1 MKKFLL
7 ILILSCLVFSV
18 FALDGVV
25 VDVLGKVEKQSGD
38 SWITLKKG
46 DILVPGDV
54 VSTGF
59 KSEAVLSIGESTVTV
74 RALTRLTIE
83 QLYEKNKNHIS
94 SVYLDT
100 GSICADIKPVEN
112 KRVGFTVKTPAVTAS
127 VRGTAGYVY
136 AYGKV
141 EAIRGKW
148 GLSAPLPKEI
158 NYDRGDVA
166 EDDESSSTVVKEE
179 SDVELVEQVDETKVT
194 SEENEETAE
203 NESDNESDNEQSTK
217 SEYENTDEKSEAS
230 DAEDSGAE
238 VSEVEDSANSN
249 ESVVNESATPTSDES
264 VSQQSSSD
272 ASMEVEEVDVELES
286 MIAGVNA
293 NSEIFVSAG
302 EVAYVNP
309 VQTDVI
315 VTPVEVK
322 KENATNNNIDL
333 SNLENKIVEEYANI
347 IVEIVI
353 QEK

>member
-217 SEYENTDEKSEAS
+217 SEDENTDEKSEAS
-230 DAEDSGAE
+230 DAE
-238 VSEVEDSANSN
+238 VSEAEGSANSN

-333 SNLENKIVEEYANI
+333 SNLENKIVEEFANI

>member
-1 MKKFLL
+1 MKKIFL
-7 ILILSCLVFSV
+7 ILVLSCLVFSV

-25 VDVLGKVEKQSGD
+25 VDVIGKVEKQNGD

-59 KSEAVLSIGESTVTV
+59 KSEAILSIGESTVTV

-83 QLYEKNKNHIS
+83 QLYEKNKNHVS

-158 NYDRGDVA
+158 NYDRGDVG
-166 EDDESSSTVVKEE
+166 ERSDKPNDRPESSSPAVSEQPKA
-179 SDVELVEQVDETKVT
+179 DAAEQVEETNESEATNESEVTNESEAIT
-194 SEENEETAE
+194 SETP
-203 NESDNESDNEQSTK
+203 SS
-217 SEYENTDEKSEAS
+217 
-230 DAEDSGAE
+230 
-238 VSEVEDSANSN
+238 SN
-249 ESVVNESATPTSDES
+249 DESASQETSTS
-264 VSQQSSSD
+264 TSSD
-272 ASMEVEEVDVELES
+272 TSMEMEEVDVEIDS
-286 MIAGVNA
+286 MIAGANA
-293 NSEIFVSAG
+293 DSEIFVSAG

-309 VQTDVI
+309 VQSDVI

-322 KENATNNNIDL
+322 KENATNNNVDL
-333 SNLENKIVEEYANI
+333 SKLENKVIEDFANI

-353 QEK
+353 PE

>member
-166 EDDESSSTVVKEE
+166 EDDESSSAVVKEQ

-194 SEENEETAE
+194 SEENEETA
-203 NESDNESDNEQSTK
+203 D
-217 SEYENTDEKSEAS
+217 
-230 DAEDSGAE
+230 
-238 VSEVEDSANSN
+238 N

-272 ASMEVEEVDVELES
+272 ASTEMEEVDVELKE

-322 KENATNNNIDL
+322 KENATNNNMDL
-333 SNLENKIVEEYANI
+333 SNLENKIVEEFANI

-353 QEK
+353 QEE

>member
-1 MKKFLL
+1 MKKIFL
-7 ILILSCLVFSV
+7 ILVLSCLVFSV

-25 VDVLGKVEKQSGD
+25 VDVIGKVEKQNGD

-59 KSEAVLSIGESTVTV
+59 KSEAILSIGESTVTV

-83 QLYEKNKNHIS
+83 QLYEKNKNHVS

-158 NYDRGDVA
+158 NYDRGDVG
-166 EDDESSSTVVKEE
+166 ERSDKPNDRPESSSPAVSEQPKA
-179 SDVELVEQVDETKVT
+179 DAAEQVEETNESEATNESEVTT
-194 SEENEETAE
+194 SETP
-203 NESDNESDNEQSTK
+203 SS
-217 SEYENTDEKSEAS
+217 
-230 DAEDSGAE
+230 
-238 VSEVEDSANSN
+238 SN
-249 ESVVNESATPTSDES
+249 DESASQETSTS
-264 VSQQSSSD
+264 TSSD
-272 ASMEVEEVDVELES
+272 TSMEMEEVDVEIDS
-286 MIAGVNA
+286 MIAGANA
-293 NSEIFVSAG
+293 DSEIFVSAG

-309 VQTDVI
+309 VQSDVI

-322 KENATNNNIDL
+322 KENATNNNVDL
-333 SNLENKIVEEYANI
+333 SKLENKVIEDFANI

-353 QEK
+353 PE

>member
-1 MKKFLL
+1 MKKIFL
-7 ILILSCLVFSV
+7 ILVLSCLVFSV

-25 VDVLGKVEKQSGD
+25 VDVIGKVEKQNGD

-59 KSEAVLSIGESTVTV
+59 KSEAILSIGESTVTV

-83 QLYEKNKNHIS
+83 QLYEKNKNHVS

-158 NYDRGDVA
+158 NYDRGDVG
-166 EDDESSSTVVKEE
+166 ERSDKPNDRPESSSPAVSEQPKA
-179 SDVELVEQVDETKVT
+179 DAAEQVEETNESEATT
-194 SEENEETAE
+194 SETP
-203 NESDNESDNEQSTK
+203 SS
-217 SEYENTDEKSEAS
+217 
-230 DAEDSGAE
+230 
-238 VSEVEDSANSN
+238 SN
-249 ESVVNESATPTSDES
+249 DESASQETSTS
-264 VSQQSSSD
+264 TSSD
-272 ASMEVEEVDVELES
+272 TSMEMEEVDVEIDS
-286 MIAGVNA
+286 MIAGANA
-293 NSEIFVSAG
+293 DSEIFVSAG

-322 KENATNNNIDL
+322 KENATNNNVDL
-333 SNLENKIVEEYANI
+333 SKLE
-347 IVEIVI
+347 
-353 QEK
+353 

>member
-127 VRGTAGYVY
+127 VRGTAGYIY

-158 NYDRGDVA
+158 NYDRGDM
-166 EDDESSSTVVKEE
+166 EESSENDDKPKVSSTSVKQQSKAETSAKAEE
-179 SDVELVEQVDETKVT
+179 
-194 SEENEETAE
+194 
-203 NESDNESDNEQSTK
+203 TK
-217 SEYENTDEKSEAS
+217 SEGTAKSE
-230 DAEDSGAE
+230 EQT
-238 VSEVEDSANSN
+238 
-249 ESVVNESATPTSDES
+249 ATPTSDES

-272 ASMEVEEVDVELES
+272 ASTEMEEVDVELKE

-322 KENATNNNIDL
+322 KENDGIDWYWYFAIGAVGL
-333 SNLENKIVEEYANI
+333 TTLTVGY
-347 IVEIVI
+347 IVI
-353 QEK
+353 KNKDKQKNQSVL

>member
-1 MKKFLL
+1 MKKIFL
-7 ILILSCLVFSV
+7 ILVLSCLVFSV

-25 VDVLGKVEKQSGD
+25 VDVIGKVEKQNGD

-59 KSEAVLSIGESTVTV
+59 KSEAILSIGESTVTV

-94 SVYLDT
+94 SVYLDA

-148 GLSAPLPKEI
+148 GLSAPRPKEI
-158 NYDRGDVA
+158 NFDRGDVG
-166 EDDESSSTVVKEE
+166 ERSDKPNDRPESSSPAVSEQPKADAT
-179 SDVELVEQVDETKVT
+179 EQVEETNESEATT
-194 SEENEETAE
+194 SETP
-203 NESDNESDNEQSTK
+203 SS
-217 SEYENTDEKSEAS
+217 
-230 DAEDSGAE
+230 
-238 VSEVEDSANSN
+238 SN
-249 ESVVNESATPTSDES
+249 DESASQETSTS
-264 VSQQSSSD
+264 TSSETSTSTSSET
-272 ASMEVEEVDVELES
+272 SMEIEEVDVEIDS
-286 MIAGVNA
+286 MIAGANA
-293 NSEIFVSAG
+293 DSEIFVSAG

-322 KENATNNNIDL
+322 KENATNNNVDL
-333 SNLENKIVEEYANI
+333 SKLENKVIEEFANI

-353 QEK
+353 PE